1 MILRGDHQQ
10 LSLIL
15 FVFDLSKNMTES
27 IWKNN
32 FYSLKMSIAKKKKIE
47 ETRRVLS
54 FRKITK
60 KV

>member
-1 MILRGDHQQ
+1 MILRRGHQQ

-32 FYSLKMSIAKKKKIE
+32 FYSLKMSIAKKK
-47 ETRRVLS
+47 L
-54 FRKITK
+54 K
-60 KV
+60 KRDAYYHLER